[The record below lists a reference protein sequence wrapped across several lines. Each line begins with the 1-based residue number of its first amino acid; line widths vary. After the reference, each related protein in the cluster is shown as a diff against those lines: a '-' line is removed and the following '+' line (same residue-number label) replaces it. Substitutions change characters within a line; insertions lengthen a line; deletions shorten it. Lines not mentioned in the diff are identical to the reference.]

1 MLVVMRK
8 VLAVMLMLFCL
19 ISALPLVSA
28 NPVNIKHTSA
38 YAASYV
44 ALIILVIV
52 IADFAIFS
60 VRRKKLTKQSLLY
73 LSAFS
78 CWVSYLTIV
87 IYGSTYP
94 FMIALGP
101 RITTFGYISIAI
113 SYITMAITLVAIGY
127 SGIYLIR
134 RRSKLTSKQS
144 LS

>member
-1 MLVVMRK
+1 MRK
-8 VLAVMLMLFCL
+8 VLAVMLMLFCSIL
-19 ISALPLVSA
+19 ALPLVSA
-28 NPVNIKHTSA
+28 NPIEPYFTHTSA

-60 VRRKKLTKQSLLY
+60 VRRRKLTKQSLLY
-73 LSAFS
+73 LSVFS
-78 CWVSYLTIV
+78 CWVSYLAIT
-87 IYGSTYP
+87 IYGGT
-94 FMIALGP
+94 GW
-101 RITTFGYISIAI
+101 RITAVGYISIAI
-113 SYITMAITLVAIGY
+113 SYITMATTLVAIGY

>member
-1 MLVVMRK
+1 MRK

-28 NPVNIKHTSA
+28 NPIEPYFKHTSA

-73 LSAFS
+73 LSVFS
-78 CWVSYLTIV
+78 CWVSYLAIV

-94 FMIALGP
+94 IMIALGP

-113 SYITMAITLVAIGY
+113 SYITMATTLVAIGY

>member
-1 MLVVMRK
+1 MRK
-8 VLAVMLMLFCL
+8 VLAVMLMLFCS

-28 NPVNIKHTSA
+28 NPVPSFKDTSA

-60 VRRKKLTKQSLLY
+60 VRRRRLTKQSLLY
-73 LSAFS
+73 LSVFS
-78 CWVSYLTIV
+78 CWVSYLVTV

-94 FMIALGP
+94 IMIAIGP

-113 SYITMAITLVAIGY
+113 TYITMAITLVAIGY

-134 RRSKLTSKQS
+134 IRSKLTSKQS
-144 LS
+144 QS

>member
-1 MLVVMRK
+1 MRK
-8 VLAVMLMLFCL
+8 VLAVMLMLFCSIL
-19 ISALPLVSA
+19 ALPLVSA
-28 NPVNIKHTSA
+28 NFDSVPFKHTSA
-38 YAASYV
+38 YSASYV

-60 VRRKKLTKQSLLY
+60 VRRKRLTKQNLLY

-78 CWVSYLTIV
+78 CWVSYLAIT
-87 IYGSTYP
+87 IYGGFFSI
-94 FMIALGP
+94 MIAQGP

-113 SYITMAITLVAIGY
+113 SYITMATTLVAIGY